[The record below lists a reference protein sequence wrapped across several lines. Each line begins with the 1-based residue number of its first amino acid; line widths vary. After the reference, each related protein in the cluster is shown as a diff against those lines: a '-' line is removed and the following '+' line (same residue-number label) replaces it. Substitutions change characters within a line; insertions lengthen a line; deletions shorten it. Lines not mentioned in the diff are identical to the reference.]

1 MGGTGTISLPVGRS
15 RVPDRLEN
23 ERTGIDLFA
32 TCISLM
38 DPANSHALSLFS
50 FEPSTCRTALCQPA
64 SLCFCRSGYLLNC
77 PPQPKDYVPRTEPA
91 PLCLTSPHMKGFTE
105 APARVDLLQGWHLIH
120 ANLSLQQPTS
130 VDTTGWYIA
139 SARTSATDIKQMK
152 GASNFFV
159 LLHVCVCAMV
169 ILHRALK

>member
-1 MGGTGTISLPVGRS
+1 MHGIGTILLSVGCS

-23 ERTGIDLFA
+23 GRTGMDLFA
-32 TCISLM
+32 TCILLI
-38 DPANSHALSLFS
+38 DPAKAHTLSLLS
-50 FEPSTCRTALCQPA
+50 FESSTCRTALCQPA
-64 SLCFCRSGYLLNC
+64 SLCLCRFGYLLNC

-105 APARVDLLQGWHLIH
+105 ALARVDVLQGWHLIH

-139 SARTSATDIKQMK
+139 SAWTSATDIKQMK

-159 LLHVCVCAMV
+159 LLHVGACAMV